1 MFDNIKA
8 FIKKYNHIWILS
20 YAFIYLAWFTHLE
33 KTVTTNYTPMY
44 CELDD
49 YIPFCEFFVIPYCIW
64 FLYVCIFVA
73 IFFFLDKKEYY
84 RFCGFLFIGMTIC
97 LIIYTLFPNGQD
109 LRPDTFARDNV
120 LVDIVKSF
128 YTTDTSTNV
137 FPSIHCFNSIAIVIA
152 VFNSKHLRNFKHYR
166 GLLIGCTILSI
177 SIMLSTVFIKQHS
190 ILDMF
195 GAIALSLCMYP
206 FIYCYSFNNLFT
218 RKKGSIENHSIE
230 QS

>member
-1 MFDNIKA
+1 MFDTIKT

-20 YAFIYLAWFTHLE
+20 YAFIYLAWFTYLE
-33 KTVTTNYTPMY
+33 KTVTTKYTPMY
-44 CELDD
+44 CKLDD
-49 YIPFCEFFVIPYCIW
+49 FIPFCELFVIPYCIW
-64 FLYVCIFVA
+64 FLYVCVFVT

-84 RFCGFLFIGMTIC
+84 RFCSFLFIGMTIC
-97 LIIYTLFPNGQD
+97 LIIYTIFPNGQD
-109 LRPDTFARDNV
+109 LRPTTFSRDNV

-152 VFNSKHLRNFKHYR
+152 VFESKKLRKFKHFKT
-166 GLLIGCTILSI
+166 LLIGCAILSS

-195 GAIALSLCMYP
+195 GAIILSLCMYP
-206 FIYCYSFNNLFT
+206 FIYSYNYNKLFN
-218 RKKGSIENHSIE
+218 KKDINNENQSIEGL
-230 QS
+230 